1 MEQEVTKKKSGK
13 IIIVAAV
20 LIVILGIAIA
30 FYIRSKSYETTD
42 NAQLDCNI
50 IPIRSVVSAYVRS
63 IRFTDN
69 EHVKKDQVLIV
80 FDTTEIKARYNQ
92 AEAALAIA
100 NSKLLSAKNR
110 ATASI
115 ESASAGDLTAESY
128 GQSIIASK
136 ANLEKARS
144 AFNRTS
150 DLLKI
155 KGATLEQ
162 FEAAEA
168 NLAVASAE
176 YEKAI
181 SIQKSSSSTSVG
193 LKSLARSDEN
203 QIRLALAQVEQSKA
217 DLLLAQRQLDY
228 ATVRAPYGGIVSKR
242 SVEEGQY
249 ISPGQNLCAVVENEI
264 MWVTANVKETQ
275 LKNIRT
281 GQQVKIKIDAYPD
294 LDLKGKIESF
304 SGATGA
310 KYSLLPPD
318 NSTGNFIK
326 IIQRIPVKIS
336 ISELPK
342 DKSQI
347 LFPGMSAFVKIYLK

>member
-1 MEQEVTKKKSGK
+1 MEQEVAKKKSGK
-13 IIIVAAV
+13 FMIVAAI
-20 LIVILGIAIA
+20 LIVIVAIAIV
-30 FYIRSKSYETTD
+30 YWIRSKSYETSD

-50 IPIRSVVSAYVRS
+50 VPIRSVVAAYVRS

-69 EHVKKDQVLIV
+69 EHVKKDQILIV
-80 FDTTEIKARYNQ
+80 LDTTEIKARFNQ

-100 NSKLLSAKNR
+100 NVKLLSAKNK

-128 GQSIIASK
+128 EQSIISAK
-136 ANLEKARS
+136 ANLEKAQS
-144 AFNRTS
+144 AFTRTS

-155 KGATLEQ
+155 KGATKEQ
-162 FEAAEA
+162 FETAEA
-168 NLAVASAE
+168 NLSIAKADYERAVNVH
-176 YEKAI
+176 
-181 SIQKSSSSTSVG
+181 KSSFTSSMG
-193 LKSLARSDEN
+193 LKLMAKSDES
-203 QIRLALAQVEQSKA
+203 QIILAEEQIEQCKA

-228 ATVRAPYGGIVSKR
+228 AVVRAPCDGIVSKR
-242 SVEEGQY
+242 SVEVNQY
-249 ISPGQNLCAVVENEI
+249 VSVGQNLCAVVENGN

-275 LKNIRT
+275 LKNIKA
-281 GQQVKIKIDAYPD
+281 GQLAKIKIDAYPD
-294 LDLKGKIESF
+294 LDLNGKIESF

-347 LFPGMSAFVKIYLK
+347 LFPGMSAFIKIYLK